1 MVMDFVAHYFHLK
14 KMLTELGEL
23 EAMVPS
29 MALRVYSATSSQ
41 WRSAVKVTVVS
52 IKGNCHRQ

>member
-1 MVMDFVAHYFHLK
+1 MP
-14 KMLTELGEL
+14 TEVGEL
-23 EAMVPS
+23 EARVPS

-41 WRSAVKVTVVS
+41 WRSGVKVTVVS

>member
-1 MVMDFVAHYFHLK
+1 MP
-14 KMLTELGEL
+14 TELGEL